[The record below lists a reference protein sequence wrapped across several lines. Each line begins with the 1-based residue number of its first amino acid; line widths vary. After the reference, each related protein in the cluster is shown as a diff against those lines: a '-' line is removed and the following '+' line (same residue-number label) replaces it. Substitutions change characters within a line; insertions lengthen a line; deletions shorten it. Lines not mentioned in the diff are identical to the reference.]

1 MCSAPAGRKL
11 AKAISM
17 LMLRK
22 AAKAHF
28 AHIHAFVTSW
38 DTMVRESKTCGR
50 HSKTTEI
57 PSNMCSR
64 KLAKA
69 YYLKHFSCESYVAR
83 GESVAK
89 ALA

>member
-11 AKAISM
+11 AKTILM
-17 LMLRK
+17 FMLRK

-50 HSKTTEI
+50 QSKTTEI
-57 PSNMCSR
+57 PSNICSR
-64 KLAKA
+64 KFAIA
-69 YYLKHFSCESYVAR
+69 YLKHFSCESDVAR

-89 ALA
+89 ARA